1 MQKYFLFIPLALS
14 LAACQTQD
22 QSTLAT
28 TAAGAAI
35 GAAVSDNHLQGAAI
49 GGIVG
54 LAAATLLGRSS
65 TNPDKCV
72 YQDSRGRKFVADC

>member
-1 MQKYFLFIPLALS
+1 MNRYLLLIPLSLS

-22 QSTLAT
+22 QTTLAS

-35 GAAVSDNHLQGAAI
+35 GAAVSDNELQGAAI

-72 YQDSRGRKFVADC
+72 YQDRYGRKFVADC